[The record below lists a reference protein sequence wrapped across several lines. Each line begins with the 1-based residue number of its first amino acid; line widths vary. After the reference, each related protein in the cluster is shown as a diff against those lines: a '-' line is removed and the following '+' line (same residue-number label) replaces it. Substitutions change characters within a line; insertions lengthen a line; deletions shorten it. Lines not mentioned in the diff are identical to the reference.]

1 MNKSLLGVSRWFK
14 DNGLKLNIE
23 KTQNIRFG
31 EYGPLQHTLSL
42 NDFEEIR
49 IMDVAKFLGLNID
62 RHLNWSDHINTIIQ
76 RVNKYSFLIRS
87 LRLTVPLEVLLNVY
101 YAYVES
107 SLRYGRVIWR
117 GSSHVGRLF
126 VAQKKCVRAI
136 IGAGPRTHCKQVFQR
151 LNILTIYDLCVMEST
166 LFLKKHPGLLSMTI
180 TLDAKMI

>member
-1 MNKSLLGVSRWFK
+1 MGYGLWGENEGLLSSTVNKSLLGVSRWFK
-14 DNGLKLNIE
+14 NNGLKLNIE

-76 RVNKYSFLIRS
+76 RVNKYSFLS
-87 LRLTVPLEVLLNVY
+87 PTLRLTVPLEVLLNIY

-107 SLRYGRVIWR
+107 SLRYGIVI
-117 GSSHVGRLF
+117 
-126 VAQKKCVRAI
+126 
-136 IGAGPRTHCKQVFQR
+136 
-151 LNILTIYDLCVMEST
+151 
-166 LFLKKHPGLLSMTI
+166 
-180 TLDAKMI
+180 